1 MKILFAISLLGIVAA
16 AVLAFMTRSKLLDAR
31 NEKDTIN
38 RQIVAIHDGL
48 NKVDAETVTTWNEWK
63 STMGLAKDE
72 ETAKNKIIRETREL
86 EATLETVKMEIEAI
100 VTKRTQMQD
109 EIKAII
115 GRDGTPEEVLAK
127 VESLKGETDAL
138 SQELETLKKELAVNK
153 KLAGESDDLSAKLK
167 AQQTARLKAIRLG
180 GRSSSIVLVNP
191 EFSFVVIKVGRNDGL
206 TMDARLLV
214 KRGGVLIGR
223 LNSVLIESNQT
234 IADIDLKSLR
244 PGTQIL
250 PGDEVVFENTR
261 P

>member
-1 MKILFAISLLGIVAA
+1 MKILFAISLLGIAAA
-16 AVLAFMTRSKLLDAR
+16 AVLAFMTRTRLVEAR

-38 RQIVAIHDGL
+38 RQIVAIHDGVL
-48 NKVDAETVTTWNEWK
+48 KVDAETTTTWGEWK
-63 STMGLAKDE
+63 STMGMAKDE
-72 ETAKNKIIRETREL
+72 DTAQKKIIRETKEL
-86 EATLETVKMEIEAI
+86 EDTLMQVKKEIDDI

-138 SQELETLKKELAVNK
+138 SQELETLKKELAVHK
-153 KLAGESDDLSAKLK
+153 KAAGESDDLSAKLK

-180 GRSSSIVLVNP
+180 GRSASIISVNP
-191 EFSFVVIKVGRNDGL
+191 EFSFVVIRVGRSDGL

-223 LNSVLIESNQT
+223 LNAVLIEANQT

-244 PGTQIL
+244 PGTQVL
-250 PGDEVVFENTR
+250 PGDEVVFENSGL
-261 P
+261 